1 MSTLPIADHALLS
14 DRHSAAL
21 VTRDGSVVWL
31 CFPRFDSESVF
42 AALLDDEAGHL
53 VVPVFSEVPGG
64 IVATGGPAGSPCRC
78 PRGCLT
84 RTSI

>member
-1 MSTLPIADHALLS
+1 MSSLPIADHAMLS

-42 AALLDDEAGHL
+42 ASLLDDDAGHWA
-53 VVPVFSEVPGG
+53 
-64 IVATGGPAGSPCRC
+64 IGPAGAATS
-78 PRGCLT
+78 T
-84 RTSI
+84 REYV